1 MLNPECG
8 RQERKRQRMV
18 FLLLLGTLA
27 KQLLESAARM
37 VGSKLLEKLDKKSLE
52 VEKDGEKV
60 IDDEEKE

>member
-8 RQERKRQRMV
+8 RQERKRQRV
-18 FLLLLGTLA
+18 LFLPLLGTLA

-52 VEKDGEKV
+52 VEKDGEKA